1 MKNVMRFCEI
11 GSELG
16 IRTNVL
22 RQKKYNVGNK
32 VIRSHIRLGNVITL
46 NGGNM
51 RLQLRFI

>member
-32 VIRSHIRLGNVITL
+32 VIRLHIRLGNVITL
-46 NGGNM
+46 KWW
-51 RLQLRFI
+51 